1 MGFLRLHYSQIR
13 DEKQPLWGGEM
24 DVKCFSF
31 ALDGDDAGLLLGGE
45 ESVQRG
51 EIGEGLAVQGEQR
64 VACLDAGTVG
74 AALVDDRQHIKPEQE
89 VLTYDTLNR

>member
-1 MGFLRLHYSQIR
+1 
-13 DEKQPLWGGEM
+13 M

-51 EIGEGLAVQGEQR
+51 EIGRGLAVQGEQR
-64 VACLDAGTVG
+64 VARFDAGTVG
-74 AALVDDRQHIKPEQE
+74 AALVDDRQHIVAP
-89 VLTYDTLNR
+89 